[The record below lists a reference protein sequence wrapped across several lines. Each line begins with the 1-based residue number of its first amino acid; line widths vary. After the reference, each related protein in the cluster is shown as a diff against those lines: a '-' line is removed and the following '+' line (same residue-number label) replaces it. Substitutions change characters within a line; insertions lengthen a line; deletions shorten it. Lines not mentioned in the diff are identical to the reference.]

1 MTRARLDEAN
11 ARMELA
17 TKVLP
22 IRPGVTGEPEETE
35 AQKWARVRLGVK
47 RVHLALGAEPAM
59 AQLHIREAFN
69 HLRGLGEE

>member
-1 MTRARLDEAN
+1 MTRAREEAN

-47 RVHLALGAEPAM
+47 RVELAFAAVGPM
-59 AQLHIREAFN
+59 KDLHIKEALR
-69 HLRGLGEE
+69 HLRGLGEA

>member
-1 MTRARLDEAN
+1 VTRAREEAN

-35 AQKWARVRLGVK
+35 AQKWARVKLAK
-47 RVHLALGAEPAM
+47 RRVFLALEANPNL
-59 AQLHIREAFN
+59 AQLHIREALN